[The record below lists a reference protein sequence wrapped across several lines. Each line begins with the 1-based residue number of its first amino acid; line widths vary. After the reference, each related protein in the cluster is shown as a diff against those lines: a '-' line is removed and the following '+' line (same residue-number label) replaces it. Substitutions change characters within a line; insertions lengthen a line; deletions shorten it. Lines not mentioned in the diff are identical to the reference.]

1 MWSNKPV
8 LAKKKTEIKG
18 LLFWSPFSH
27 GTTLLVKLLLHLM
40 IKLYHSFQNIKR
52 IISILNVLCTSCT
65 AGGWWLLI
73 RWCSCKT
80 THATECLIHLQG
92 KNTSQTQILHNQ
104 KYIRDLKQLQ
114 FERIIFIT
122 NLSSTST
129 AENQPVKIPP
139 GPNKL
144 KQSNNKENKII
155 KVLFHFLYFFFSLS
169 TL

>member
-1 MWSNKPV
+1 MKESIICWNIII
-8 LAKKKTEIKG
+8 LNI
-18 LLFWSPFSH
+18 
-27 GTTLLVKLLLHLM
+27 LVKLLLHLM
-40 IKLYHSFQNIKR
+40 IKMHHSFQNIKR

-92 KNTSQTQILHNQ
+92 KNTNQAQILHNQ
-104 KYIRDLKQLQ
+104 KYTRHLKQLQ

-122 NLSSTST
+122 NLPQR
-129 AENQPVKIPP
+129 ENQPVKIPP
-139 GPNKL
+139 RPNKL
-144 KQSNNKENKII
+144 KQSNNKGNKIR
-155 KVLFHFLYFFFSLS
+155 KVLFDFLHFFFSLS